1 MQQLNKEVKLNISIT
16 LASLLPKN
24 IDVFYT
30 YKGSLTTPP
39 CNEVVTWVIFPKPV
53 PISFTQVL
61 QLIFINIL
69 LLIYFLIKNN
79 LFAAK

>member
-61 QLIFINIL
+61 QLIFIFF
-69 LLIYFLIKNN
+69 Y
-79 LFAAK
+79 